1 MVKSTI
7 SQDYHPATF
16 KQGDLISIG
25 DKNQAILMVTTGET
39 GIVLWASLS
48 TGLKVG
54 ECLSLSKCTDLKLW
68 RGRLILEN

>member
-48 TGLKVG
+48 ADLKIG
-54 ECLSLSKCTDLKLW
+54 DCLRFSDCTDLKLW
-68 RGRLILEN
+68 NGKLILEN